1 MSERDWVLVP
11 REPTDGQVAEAIRVT
26 GDQADFALIYDA
38 MLAAAPQ
45 PPAEAQAQ
53 AIGPEWS
60 ACRKRPVVVH
70 VREQRADEQHVST
83 REGITPVK
91 PDDLIMRGVEG
102 EEYPIGR
109 DLFNKTYD
117 LVDEAQAQGGGEVV
131 YQIENDPD
139 DWVDVDQAIYEG
151 HDGSRKRIL
160 YTAPPSAPVGVEG
173 LVERMRQAPSR
184 LWMADLVGQKISVER
199 MRDILAFALEG
210 GAS

>member
-1 MSERDWVLVP
+1 M
-11 REPTDGQVAEAIRVT
+11 
-26 GDQADFALIYDA
+26 
-38 MLAAAPQ
+38 
-45 PPAEAQAQ
+45 
-53 AIGPEWS
+53 
-60 ACRKRPVVVH
+60 
-70 VREQRADEQHVST
+70 
-83 REGITPVK
+83 K
-91 PDDLIMRGVEG
+91 PDDLIMRGIEG

-117 LVDEAQAQGGGEVV
+117 LVDESQTQRDWEAV

-139 DWVDVDQAIYEG
+139 DWVDVDQVIYEG

-160 YTAPPSAPVGVEG
+160 YTAPPSAPVRVPDSVIVLLNHLETLMDEGTLKEDAIPTDMWNAVSMHNFALAQQPAPPSAPVGVEG